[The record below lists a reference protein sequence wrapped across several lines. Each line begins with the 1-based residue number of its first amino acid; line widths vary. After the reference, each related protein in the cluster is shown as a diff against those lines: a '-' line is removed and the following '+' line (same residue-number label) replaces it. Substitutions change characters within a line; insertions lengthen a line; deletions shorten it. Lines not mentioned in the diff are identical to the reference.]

1 MKATLWQTDRGTT
14 RYWFALV
21 IAAALFAG
29 TQAAKAG
36 QNPVDLDKAI
46 QAKTVQDRSQSYY
59 HYALSKWYED
69 DGDLDKALSEMQLA
83 VRFNEADSTVHVA
96 LADILAQLGR
106 MSEATDAAQ
115 KASQLDPK
123 NPEPHWLLASVYLR
137 QSESGQGARGR
148 QASGEALDKAVQEL
162 EAMKAA
168 APNDQRAYFALGAC
182 YLQLG
187 QPEKAIAAYERWQVL
202 VPDSDAGYAS
212 IAQYYDR
219 QGNQEKAIQYLQK
232 AVEAQPDSVQ
242 SLALL
247 ASLYSRT
254 KRDKEAIPLYRKI
267 LTLTGGTPEIKR
279 QLASTLLDSGDY
291 EEAGKLLGELS
302 KDDPQD
308 TAVRIMTGRAQIG
321 AHQLTEAIATLKS
334 TVASDPDN
342 IEAKFYL
349 GAAYEQ
355 GGQAEEA
362 IKIFSALVEQSKN
375 GTDEL
380 KANRPVFQQHLA
392 ACLQDLGD
400 YRGAIAVFEEMSK
413 GDPAPRNWFLLINA
427 YRLDRQYDKAQ
438 TLGKQQLEKNP
449 KDVNIAMV
457 YARSLADA
465 GKAKEGAEILNR
477 QLLDDPGN
485 LDLYVNL
492 SQIYVQAKRFGEAEK
507 VLRRA
512 EEQKLDKE
520 AVKMQ
525 LASVYERQKDFDR
538 AETLFKEILKADPRN
553 AVALNYLGYML
564 ADRGIR
570 LDEAVQY
577 VQQALDVDPNNG
589 AYLDSLGWAFYK
601 KNDLQKAEKYL
612 LQAVDLVRNDPVIQD
627 HVGDLYFK
635 TGNLEKA
642 QEFWKKSLNSGG
654 EPEDAQKV
662 REKLEK
668 VQETLRKQK
677 RQE

>member
-1 MKATLWQTDRGTT
+1 MAVVAVAT
-14 RYWFALV
+14 FAC
-21 IAAALFAG
+21 ARAG
-29 TQAAKAG
+29 IAG
-36 QNPVDLDKAI
+36 QNPVDLDRAI
-46 QAKTVQDRSQSYY
+46 QDKAVRDRAQSFY

-69 DGDLDKALSEMQLA
+69 DGDLAKALSEMQLA
-83 VRFNEADSTVHVA
+83 VRFNENDSTVHVA

-106 MSEATDAAQ
+106 MSEATDEAQ
-115 KASQLDPK
+115 KASRLDPK

-137 QSESGQGARGR
+137 QTESGQGARGR
-148 QASGEALDKAVQEL
+148 QAAGEALDKAVQEL

-168 APNDQRAYFALGAC
+168 APDDQRAYFALGAC

-187 QPEKAIAAYERWQVL
+187 QAEKAIAAYERWQVL
-202 VPDSDAGYAS
+202 VPDSDAGYAA

-219 QGNQEKAIQYLQK
+219 QGNQDKAIQYLQK
-232 AVEAQPDSVQ
+232 AVESQPDSVQ

-247 ASLYSRT
+247 ASLYSKT
-254 KRDKEAIPLYRKI
+254 KRDKEAVPLYRKI

-279 QLASTLLDSGDY
+279 QLASTLLDSGDFD
-291 EEAGKLLGELS
+291 EAGRLLGELS

-321 AHQLTEAIATLKS
+321 AHQLPEAIATLKS
-334 TVASDPDN
+334 IIAADPDN

-349 GAAYEQ
+349 GTAYEQ
-355 GGQAEEA
+355 NGQTEDAA
-362 IKIFSALVEQSKN
+362 KIFSALVEQSKD

-392 ACLQDLGD
+392 ACYQDIGD
-400 YRGAIAVFEEMSK
+400 YRGAISIYEEMSK
-413 GDPAPRNWFLLINA
+413 SDPSPRAYSLLINA

-438 TLGKQQLEKNP
+438 TLGKEQFEKNP
-449 KDVNIAMV
+449 KDGNIAMV

-465 GKAKEGAEILNR
+465 GKAKEGAEILNK
-477 QLLDDPGN
+477 QLLSDPSN

-520 AVKMQ
+520 AVQLQ

-538 AETLFKEILKADPRN
+538 AESLFKEILKADPKN

-564 ADRGIR
+564 ADRGVR

-601 KNDLQKAEKYL
+601 KNDMQRAEKYL
-612 LQAVDLVRNDPVIQD
+612 LQAVDLVKNDPVIQD

-642 QEFWKKSLNSGG
+642 QTFWKKSLSAGG

-677 RQE
+677 R